1 MYEEAMKNMRLERLY
16 ITRIL
21 QDFDCDTYL
30 PEIKMDK
37 WKLTQ
42 DKDVP
47 SEVQEEAGVQFK
59 YEIYQRNVA
68 V

>member
-1 MYEEAMKNMRLERLY
+1 MFSLLRRGLTLAG
-16 ITRIL
+16 I
-21 QDFDCDTYL
+21 DCQVFL